1 MYQLLVCTEGNNLMG
16 KNIHS
21 TWKNTEALLVASKE
35 DSLEVN
41 AEKTKQMHVSHKQ
54 SAGQHRNLNIS

>member
-1 MYQLLVCTEGNNLMG
+1 MG

-41 AEKTKQMHVSHKQ
+41 ADKTK
-54 SAGQHRNLNIS
+54 